1 MIYGGQ
7 GEQCAHP
14 WFPLG
19 KLKHLSPVLFF
30 FSSFFSSPVL
40 CKKLRIKRNVK
51 WTLRL
56 RSEDAAVAPGEES
69 ICSEVLSGRGDG
81 AVLFSGR
88 RRVESH
94 TLAEKIH
101 SR

>member
-1 MIYGGQ
+1 MIYRGQ
-7 GEQCAHP
+7 GEQCARL
-14 WFPLG
+14 WFLLD
-19 KLKHLSPVLFF
+19 KLKRRSPVLS
-30 FSSFFSSPVL
+30 FSSFFSSPLL
-40 CKKLRIKRNVK
+40 CKKLSLKRNVK

-56 RSEDAAVAPGEES
+56 RSEDAAVALGEES
-69 ICSEVLSGRGDG
+69 ICSEVLSGQGDG

-94 TLAEKIH
+94 TLAGKIH